1 MRLDKLVV
9 EAAPDWT
16 RGAVQRAVRAGEILV
31 DGKRAA
37 PSFRASAG
45 QRIEYQIKP
54 PKAKAP
60 KPESTPLHIV
70 YEEADALVVN
80 KPAGMTT
87 HPAPGSESGTLANA
101 LLAHFPQI
109 AQVGEP
115 TRPGIVHRL
124 DRGTS
129 GLLAAAKTTRGYEAL
144 RPQFADHSTERQYCA
159 VVYGSP
165 PDAGVIDAPIGRS
178 ARNRTRFTV
187 GGVHPRRAVT
197 HFSAAERF
205 RYEGADFAL
214 LNITLE
220 TGRTHQIRV
229 HLSHIGFGVVGDP
242 TYGGGSRRA
251 LLRAE
256 RQMLHAERLGFA
268 LPSTGERRT
277 FRVDPPDDIQQ
288 ILAVLRGAQPV
299 IPA

>member
-9 EAAPDWT
+9 EAAAGWS
-16 RGAVQRAVRAGEILV
+16 RGDIQRAIRAGAILV
-31 DGKRAA
+31 DGRRAA
-37 PSFRASAG
+37 PSFRVSAG
-45 QRIEYQIKP
+45 QQIERPLNP
-54 PKAKAP
+54 PKPQAP
-60 KPESTPLHIV
+60 KPEPIPLHIV

-87 HPAPGSESGTLANA
+87 HPAPGSESGTLVNA
-101 LLAHFPQI
+101 LLAHCPQI
-109 AQVGEP
+109 AHIGEP
-115 TRPGIVHRL
+115 NRPGIVHRL

-144 RPQFADHSTERQYCA
+144 RPQFADHSTERRYCA

-165 PDAGVIDAPIGRS
+165 PDVGVIDAPIGRS

-187 GGVHPRRAVT
+187 GGIHPRSAVT

-205 RYEGADFAL
+205 RYQGADFAL
-214 LNITLE
+214 LNVTLE

-242 TYGGGSRRA
+242 TYGGGSRRG
-251 LLRAE
+251 LLRTE
-256 RQMLHAERLGFA
+256 RPMLHAERLGFA
-268 LPSTGERRT
+268 LPSTGELRT
-277 FRVDPPDDIQQ
+277 FRVNPPGDIQQ
-288 ILAVLRGAQPV
+288 TLAVLRGEGLS
-299 IPA
+299 

>member
-16 RGAVQRAVRAGEILV
+16 RGAVQRAIRAGEILV

-54 PKAKAP
+54 PKAEAP
-60 KPESTPLHIV
+60 KPESTPLQIV

-87 HPAPGSESGTLANA
+87 HPAPGSKSGTLANA
-101 LLAHFPQI
+101 LLAHCPQI

-144 RPQFADHSTERQYCA
+144 RPQFADHSTERQILRRCVRLA
-159 VVYGSP
+159 
-165 PDAGVIDAPIGRS
+165 AGRRRHRRAHRTQLAQPNALRRRRS
-178 ARNRTRFTV
+178 SSA
-187 GGVHPRRAVT
+187 PRRDAFQRGGAVP
-197 HFSAAERF
+197 
-205 RYEGADFAL
+205 L
-214 LNITLE
+214 
-220 TGRTHQIRV
+220 
-229 HLSHIGFGVVGDP
+229 
-242 TYGGGSRRA
+242 
-251 LLRAE
+251 
-256 RQMLHAERLGFA
+256 
-268 LPSTGERRT
+268 
-277 FRVDPPDDIQQ
+277 
-288 ILAVLRGAQPV
+288 
-299 IPA
+299 

>member
-9 EAAPDWT
+9 EAAADWS
-16 RGAVQRAVRAGEILV
+16 RGDIQRAIRAGGILV

-37 PSFRASAG
+37 PSCRPSAG
-45 QRIEYQIKP
+45 QRIEYPIQP
-54 PKAKAP
+54 P
-60 KPESTPLHIV
+60 KPEAPQPEPIPVQIV

-87 HPAPGSESGTLANA
+87 HPAPGSKSGTLVNA
-101 LLAHFPQI
+101 LLAHCPQM
-109 AQVGEP
+109 AHVGEP
-115 TRPGIVHRL
+115 NRPGIVHRL

-144 RPQFADHSTERQYCA
+144 RPQFADHSTERRYGA

-165 PDAGVIDAPIGRS
+165 PDVGVIDAPIGRS

-197 HFSAAERF
+197 HFSAEERF
-205 RYEGADFAL
+205 RYQGADFAL
-214 LNITLE
+214 LNVTLE

-242 TYGGGSRRA
+242 TYGGGSRRG
-251 LLRAE
+251 LLRVE

-268 LPSTGERRT
+268 LPLTGELRT
-277 FRVDPPDDIQQ
+277 FRVHLPCDMRQT
-288 ILAVLRGAQPV
+288 LAVLRGS
-299 IPA
+299 